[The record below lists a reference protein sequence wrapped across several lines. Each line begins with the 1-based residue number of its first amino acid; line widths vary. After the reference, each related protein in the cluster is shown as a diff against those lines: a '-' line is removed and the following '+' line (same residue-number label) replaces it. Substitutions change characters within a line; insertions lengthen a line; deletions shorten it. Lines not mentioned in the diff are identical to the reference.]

1 MSLSSGTPILR
12 IFDEAKAKEF
22 YGSFLGFSVDWE
34 HRFGDEFPL
43 YMQVSKD
50 NCVLHLSEHH
60 GDGTP
65 GSAIRIE
72 TDDVGALNQEL
83 LDKAYRYVKPSVE
96 EKPWNTKEMT
106 ITDPFGNRL
115 IFFENEQS

>member
-1 MSLSSGTPILR
+1 MSLSSATPILR

-72 TDDVGALNQEL
+72 TDDVDALNQEL
-83 LDKAYRYVKPSVE
+83 LDKAYPYVKPSVE

-115 IFFENEQS
+115 IFFENEQP

>member
-12 IFDEAKAKEF
+12 IFDEAKAKKF

-106 ITDPFGNRL
+106 ITDPFGNQL

>member
-1 MSLSSGTPILR
+1 MSLSSATPILR

-50 NCVLHLSEHH
+50 PTVCLFSSCHRPDPPCSSAGIVTSHLLHCQKASHFAYTLDFDYRSSDNRANYFRYREVLPSE
-60 GDGTP
+60 
-65 GSAIRIE
+65 
-72 TDDVGALNQEL
+72 VQ
-83 LDKAYRYVKPSVE
+83 
-96 EKPWNTKEMT
+96 
-106 ITDPFGNRL
+106 
-115 IFFENEQS
+115 Q

>member
-1 MSLSSGTPILR
+1 MSLSSATPILR

-22 YGSFLGFSVDWE
+22 YGSYLGFSVDWE

-43 YMQVSKD
+43 YMQLSKD

-115 IFFENEQS
+115 IFFENE

>member
-1 MSLSSGTPILR
+1 MSLSSATPILR
-12 IFDEAKAKEF
+12 IFEEAKAKEF

-60 GDGTP
+60 GDGMP
-65 GSAIRIE
+65 GSAFRIE

-96 EKPWNTKEMT
+96 EKLWNTKEMT

-115 IFFENEQS
+115 IFFENEQT